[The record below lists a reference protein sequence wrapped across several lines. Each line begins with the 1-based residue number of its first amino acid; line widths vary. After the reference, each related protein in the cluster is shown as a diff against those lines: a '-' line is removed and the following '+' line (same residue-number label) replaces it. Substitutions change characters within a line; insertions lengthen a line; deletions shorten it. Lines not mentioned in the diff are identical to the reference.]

1 MTTQTHIETESSLA
15 QAYAQLES
23 IKEMVEAHMAGK
35 GYDGYEFASEAIQD
49 DALSVQVRSGWHV
62 PGDEAEAEE
71 YTILLQAPKSMSSR
85 RGDPCMPAEEKAL
98 RVDLRASTVLNAEVE
113 PDGNSATAALEKALR
128 AVALKRFG
136 GPAVRIVGELN
147 QDGEPVTATLEH
159 QHWFTPWTRVDLRA
173 STVLNAEVVMLTY
186 ANQFYFGG

>member
-1 MTTQTHIETESSLA
+1 VTTTIHSSETETSLS

-23 IKEMVEAHMAGK
+23 IKEMVEALEHANQAK
-35 GYDGYEFASEAIQD
+35 EHERSTSAWATRCWLIAES
-49 DALSVQVRSGWHV
+49 ALSVQVRSGWHV

-98 RVDLRASTVLNAEVE
+98 R
-113 PDGNSATAALEKALR
+113 

-136 GPAVRIVGELN
+136 GPAVRIVGKLN
-147 QDGEPVTATLEH
+147 QYGEPVTATLEH
-159 QHWFTPWTRVDLRA
+159 QDWFAPWTRVDLRT
-173 STVLNAEVVMLTY
+173 STVLNAEGVMLTY
-186 ANQFYFGG
+186 ARQFYFGG

>member
-1 MTTQTHIETESSLA
+1 MTTQTHIAEAESSLA
-15 QAYAQLES
+15 QAYAQLER

-62 PGDEAEAEE
+62 PSEVLRFEAAEYE
-71 YTILLQAPKSMSSR
+71 ILL
-85 RGDPCMPAEEKAL
+85 C
-98 RVDLRASTVLNAEVE
+98 T
-113 PDGNSATAALEKALR
+113 
-128 AVALKRFG
+128 G

-173 STVLNAEVVMLTY
+173 STVLNAEGVMLTY

>member
-1 MTTQTHIETESSLA
+1 MTIKTQTHIETETSLA

-23 IKEMVEAHMAGK
+23 IKEMVDELETAERSNDGS
-35 GYDGYEFASEAIQD
+35 GYSAIED
-49 DALSVQVRSGWHV
+49 AEHAIHESALSVQVRSGWHV
-62 PGDEAEAEE
+62 PSEVLRFEAAEYE
-71 YTILLQAPKSMSSR
+71 ILL
-85 RGDPCMPAEEKAL
+85 C
-98 RVDLRASTVLNAEVE
+98 T
-113 PDGNSATAALEKALR
+113 
-128 AVALKRFG
+128 G

-173 STVLNAEVVMLTY
+173 STVLNAEGVMLTY